1 MKLKSKSIL
10 THLFIYF
17 LIFSAFIAL
26 FLYLVQIEFFYNF
39 YKINQTNNLKETLEQ
54 VENDLNKK
62 DFNNIIH
69 EIALDKQVCIIVS
82 KNDTITNKS
91 GYARHCNEA
100 NEKNIKNAIND
111 INDSKHKYIK
121 KSIDLSKTNSSLQT
135 DNNQK
140 EKRKNNILIV
150 GKKVNKD
157 TYILVDTSLH
167 PLNNSIMLLKKELK
181 YTVVLLFLLSA
192 IISYFYSKK
201 IATPIIKISKQA
213 SEMGN
218 KNAGIE
224 FNNKTKIKE
233 INELANQLNKVSK
246 EIEKTESLRKE
257 FMANISHD
265 LKTPLT
271 MIEAYASSAK
281 DLNYNNKA
289 KREKDLNIII
299 EEAERLNNL
308 VNDILVLSRIE
319 SKTSKFYL
327 EKINITSFIKSILE
341 RFEIYKN
348 KGYVFIYNE
357 TKSHFIE
364 ADRQG
369 LERILYNL
377 IINAINYTG
386 KDKTIT
392 ITFTEKKEHLRV
404 NITDTGKGIKK
415 EDQKLVWNRYFRI
428 NKRHRREE
436 NGTGIGLAIVRE
448 ILEAN
453 NIEYGIDSK
462 INKGTT
468 FWFDCKKK

>member
-1 MKLKSKSIL
+1 MKSKSKSIS

-111 INDSKHKYIK
+111 IDKSKHKYIK
-121 KSIDLSKTNSSLQT
+121 KSIDLSKTNRSLQT

-157 TYILVDTSLH
+157 TYIIVDTSLH
-167 PLNNSIMLLKKELK
+167 PLDNSIMLLKKELK

-192 IISYFYSKK
+192 VISYFYSKK
-201 IATPIIKISKQA
+201 IATPIIEISKQA

-369 LERILYNL
+369 LERVLYNL

-386 KDKTIT
+386 KDETIT

>member
-1 MKLKSKSIL
+1 
-10 THLFIYF
+10 
-17 LIFSAFIAL
+17 
-26 FLYLVQIEFFYNF
+26 
-39 YKINQTNNLKETLEQ
+39 
-54 VENDLNKK
+54 
-62 DFNNIIH
+62 
-69 EIALDKQVCIIVS
+69 
-82 KNDTITNKS
+82 
-91 GYARHCNEA
+91 
-100 NEKNIKNAIND
+100 
-111 INDSKHKYIK
+111 
-121 KSIDLSKTNSSLQT
+121 
-135 DNNQK
+135 
-140 EKRKNNILIV
+140 
-150 GKKVNKD
+150 
-157 TYILVDTSLH
+157 
-167 PLNNSIMLLKKELK
+167 
-181 YTVVLLFLLSA
+181 
-192 IISYFYSKK
+192 
-201 IATPIIKISKQA
+201 
-213 SEMGN
+213 MGN

-257 FMANISHD
+257 FVANISHD

-369 LERILYNL
+369 LERVLYNL

-462 INKGTT
+462 MNKGTT